1 MKENIRNQEGAIIRT
16 LHSSTVAYARIYCEE
31 QRMRIKQLI
40 QHNFLPHHTSVG
52 VSKSTRKHWNLEKY
66 QGKYGVGFKM
76 ITTSPYSSNFNHIT
90 YFVKEAV

>member
-16 LHSSTVAYARIYCEE
+16 LHSSNVAYARIYCEE

-76 ITTSPYSSNFNHIT
+76 ITSSP
-90 YFVKEAV
+90 